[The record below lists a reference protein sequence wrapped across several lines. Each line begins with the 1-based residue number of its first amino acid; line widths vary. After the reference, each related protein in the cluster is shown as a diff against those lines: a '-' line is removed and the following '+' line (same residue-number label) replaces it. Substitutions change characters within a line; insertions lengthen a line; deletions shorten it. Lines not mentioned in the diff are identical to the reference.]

1 MSRNFE
7 DWGAAYKVYTT
18 DTESAPIF
26 HKWVGFSA
34 IASVLARKVWLEI
47 GRLKIYPNMY
57 VVLTAEPGVARKT
70 QAITYM
76 TPLLQEIAGVK
87 LSADA
92 VTKEALT
99 MDIAAAMDS
108 AMLPDGTIMEH
119 CSLSI
124 ISKEFE
130 SFLGQKKENTKMLVF
145 LTDIFDAPDKW
156 EYRTK
161 GSGEDS
167 AVAAYVNLLA
177 ATTPDSI
184 ASSLPVQAI
193 GGGLTSRVMFV
204 WAKGRQKKV
213 TAPEKPPKELQDKI
227 IQDLIAIS
235 RITGPYTLSP
245 TCFKAWDNWYQG
257 YDEENAGRLAQDKAF
272 RGWYSR
278 KPLYIQKLAIINT
291 AMQTSSRIIEWGA
304 FAQAIADVEEVE
316 QSMGNTFNAVGRS
329 ELSPDVNTVLVEIQT
344 RKAVSE
350 ATLLQIMWRDV
361 DAKKFDNVIET
372 AIRTGKVRRDFSG
385 PDGQR
390 GVWYYWIKEEH

>member
-1 MSRNFE
+1 MTRNFTNWL
-7 DWGAAYKVYTT
+7 DAYMEYTK

-26 HKWVGFSA
+26 HKWVAMSA
-34 IASVLARKVWLEI
+34 VASVLARKVWLEV

-70 QAITYM
+70 QAINYM
-76 TPLLQEIAGVK
+76 TPLLREIAGVK

-92 VTKEALT
+92 ITKEALT
-99 MDIAAAMDS
+99 MDIAAALDS
-108 AMLPDGTIMEH
+108 AMMPDGTIAEH

-130 SFLGQKKENTKMLVF
+130 SFLGQKKDNTKMLVF
-145 LTDIFDAPDKW
+145 LTDIFDAPSKW
-156 EYRTK
+156 EYKTK

-167 AVAAYVNLLA
+167 AVAACVNLLA
-177 ATTPDSI
+177 ATTPGSI

-193 GGGLTSRVMFV
+193 GGGLTSRIMFV

-213 TAPEKPPKELQDKI
+213 TAPEKPSKELEKKI
-227 IQDLIAIS
+227 ISDLVAIS
-235 RITGPYTLSP
+235 RITGPYILSTECFTL
-245 TCFKAWDNWYQG
+245 WDEWYQS

-278 KPLYIQKLAIINT
+278 KPLYIQKLAVIHT
-291 AMQTSSRIIEWGA
+291 AMKSNSTVVEWDAFVSAIKDIE
-304 FAQAIADVEEVE
+304 DVEKN
-316 QSMGNTFNAVGRS
+316 MGNTFNAVGRN
-329 ELSPDVNTVLVEIQT
+329 ELSPDVNTVLVEIKA

-350 ATLLQIMWRDV
+350 AVLLQIMWRDV

-372 AIRTGKVRRDFSG
+372 AIRTNKIKREFQG
-385 PDGQR
+385 PDGER
-390 GVWYYWIKEEH
+390 GVWYYWLDN

>member
-1 MSRNFE
+1 MNRNFPN
-7 DWGAAYKVYTT
+7 WGEAYMEYTK

-26 HKWVGFSA
+26 HKWVGLSA

-70 QAITYM
+70 QAINYM
-76 TPLLQEIAGVK
+76 TPLLQEVAGVK

-92 VTKEALT
+92 ITKEALT
-99 MDIAAAMDS
+99 MDIAASMDS
-108 AMLPDGTIMEH
+108 AMLPDGTIIEH

-130 SFLGQKKENTKMLVF
+130 SFLGQKKDNTKMLVF

-161 GSGEDS
+161 GSGEDN

-177 ATTPDSI
+177 ATTPGSI

-213 TAPEKPPKELQDKI
+213 TAPKKPPRELQERI
-227 IQDLIAIS
+227 IQDLVSIS
-235 RITGPYTLSP
+235 RITGPYTLSKE
-245 TCFKAWDNWYQG
+245 CFKAWDTWYQG
-257 YDEENAGRLAQDKAF
+257 YDEENEGRLAQDKAF

-278 KPLYIQKLAIINT
+278 KPLYIQKLAMINA
-291 AMQTSSRIIEWGA
+291 AMRTSNRIIEWES

-316 QSMGNTFNAVGRS
+316 ENMGKTFNAVGRS

-344 RKAVSE
+344 RKVVSE
-350 ATLLQIMWRDV
+350 AALLQIMWRDV

-372 AIRTGKVRRDFSG
+372 AIRTGKVRRDFQG
-385 PDGQR
+385 PDGER
-390 GVWYYWIKEEH
+390 GVWYYWIKE

>member
-1 MSRNFE
+1 
-7 DWGAAYKVYTT
+7 
-18 DTESAPIF
+18 
-26 HKWVGFSA
+26 
-34 IASVLARKVWLEI
+34 
-47 GRLKIYPNMY
+47 MY

-70 QAITYM
+70 QAINYM
-76 TPLLQEIAGVK
+76 TPLLQEIQGVK

-92 VTKEALT
+92 ITKEALT

-108 AMLPDGTIMEH
+108 AMMPDGSIIEH

-145 LTDIFDAPDKW
+145 LTDIFDAPSKW
-156 EYRTK
+156 EYKTK
-161 GSGEDS
+161 GSGEDN

-177 ATTPDSI
+177 ATTPGSI

-204 WAKGRQKKV
+204 WANGRQKKV
-213 TAPEKPPKELQDKI
+213 TAPEKPPKELEQAVL
-227 IQDLIAIS
+227 QDLIAIS
-235 RITGPYTLSP
+235 RIVGPFTLSDE
-245 TCFKAWDNWYQG
+245 CFVAWDKWYQN

-291 AMQTSSRIIEWGA
+291 AMLGGSRIVEWPA
-304 FAQAIADVEEVE
+304 FAQALEDVEEVE
-316 QSMGNTFNAVGRS
+316 SNMGNTFNAVGRS
-329 ELSPDVNTVLVEIQT
+329 ELSPDVNTVLVEIKT
-344 RKAVSE
+344 RKSVSE
-350 ATLLQIMWRDV
+350 AVLLQIMWRDV

-372 AIRTGKVRRDFSG
+372 AIRTGKVRRDFVG

-390 GVWYYWIKEEH
+390 GVWYYWIGDKGNND